1 MMTKLLVASQLAS
14 QPTTATEFPT
24 QFPIERAAWVHV
36 VNLSPYVFE
45 IQDDQGLVRS
55 VVSAFRERAVR
66 LRARTDRMLLVAT
79 ATQTAPANAP
89 PTSAY
94 AVYVDVLN
102 QQPLMVGQL
111 V

>member
-1 MMTKLLVASQLAS
+1 MMTKLLGASQLAA
-14 QPTTATEFPT
+14 QPTGPTELPT
-24 QFPIERAAWVHV
+24 QFPIERAAWIHV

-66 LRARTDRMLLVAT
+66 LKARTDRVMLVAT
-79 ATQTAPANAP
+79 ATETASGTL

-94 AVYVDVLN
+94 AVYVDVVN
-102 QQPLMVGQL
+102 QQPLMVGLL